1 MVAKPKYLRRNHVAL
16 MYSGVRCGTV
26 AGKNR
31 SNRVALTS
39 SLPTWAGSLLLFPRR
54 PQGPR
59 AQRTLKLKGLPPGPG
74 ISPKTVLQNTPGP
87 SSLPLT
93 KPQNPPLLE
102 PPFSCRHPPPHTPPS
117 PPTPPTRFRE
127 PQFSSPSL
135 PPIPE
140 TINPSLGSH
149 PTPGAPLFTV
159 NPHSQQSPLQVNE
172 PPC

>member
-1 MVAKPKYLRRNHVAL
+1 MVAKPKYLCRNHVAL

-31 SNRVALTS
+31 SNRVALTP
-39 SLPTWAGSLLLFPRR
+39 SLPTWAGSLLFFPHR

-59 AQRTLKLKGLPPGPG
+59 AQRTLKLKSLPPGPG

-93 KPQNPPLLE
+93 KPQNPPLPE
-102 PPFSCRHPPPHTPPS
+102 PPFSCRHPPPH
-117 PPTPPTRFRE
+117 PPTRFRE

-140 TINPSLGSH
+140 TINLSLGSH
-149 PTPGAPLFTV
+149 PTPGAPLY
-159 NPHSQQSPLQVNE
+159 SESPF
-172 PPC
+172 PTKPSSS